1 MSETTEAKEENC
13 FPWKRWMV
21 LAQNG
26 STAAVLVLCQNMEPI
41 VADFCRNRTFLKLF
55 AADETRSI
63 ASLAALE
70 FMMEFQGQTPDRE
83 IPYLLRRVIRC
94 RLYDEARRLQVR
106 RRYEMPE
113 TECLPS
119 DDGDADGCISFQPA
133 APEDET
139 PEMQLLLAD
148 HKRRLQEILKTLN
161 PKEQE
166 LVRALY
172 GENKTSAEIA
182 KEWGCSSRYVRM
194 LRQNVLA
201 KLKKLLRGTE

>member
-1 MSETTEAKEENC
+1 MSETTKEKDENC
-13 FPWKRWMV
+13 FFWNRCMG
-21 LAQNG
+21 LAQSG
-26 STAAVLVLCQNMEPI
+26 STAAILMLCQNMEPI

-94 RLYDEARRLQVR
+94 RLYDEARRLQIR
-106 RRYEMPE
+106 RRYEIPE
-113 TECLPS
+113 PECLPS
-119 DDGDADGCISFQPA
+119 DDGDGDGCISFQPA
-133 APEDET
+133 APDDET

-148 HKRRLQEILKTLN
+148 HKSRLQEILKTLK

-166 LVRALY
+166 LIRAMY
-172 GENKTSAEIA
+172 GENKTSSEIA
-182 KEWGCSSRYVRM
+182 KEWGCSSRYVR
-194 LRQNVLA
+194 LVRQKVLD

>member
-1 MSETTEAKEENC
+1 MSETTKEKDENC
-13 FPWKRWMV
+13 FFWNRWMG
-21 LAQNG
+21 LAQSG
-26 STAAVLVLCQNMEPI
+26 STAAILMLCQNMEPI

-94 RLYDEARRLQVR
+94 RLYDEARRLQIR
-106 RRYEMPE
+106 RRYEIPE
-113 TECLPS
+113 PECLPS
-119 DDGDADGCISFQPA
+119 DDGDGDGCISFQPA
-133 APEDET
+133 APDDET

-148 HKRRLQEILKTLN
+148 HKSRLQEILKTLK

-166 LVRALY
+166 LIRAMY
-172 GENKTSAEIA
+172 GENKTSSEIA
-182 KEWGCSSRYVRM
+182 KEWGCSSRYVR
-194 LRQNVLA
+194 LVRQKVLD

>member
-1 MSETTEAKEENC
+1 MSETTEVKKENC
-13 FPWKRWMV
+13 FPWNRWIKM
-21 LAQNG
+21 AQSG
-26 STAAVLVLCQNMEPI
+26 STAAVLMFCQSMEPI

-70 FMMEFQGQTPDRE
+70 FMMEFRGQTPDRE

-94 RLYDEARRLQVR
+94 RLYDEARRLQRR

-113 TECLPS
+113 TGCLAS
-119 DDGDADGCISFQPA
+119 DDGDADRGTFFQPA

-139 PEMQLLLAD
+139 PETKLLLTE
-148 HKRRLQEILKTLN
+148 HKSRLQELLKTLK

-166 LVRALY
+166 LIRAMY

-182 KEWGCSSRYVRM
+182 KEWGCSSRYVR
-194 LRQNVLA
+194 LVRQNALD
-201 KLKKLLRGTE
+201 KLKTLLRGTD